1 MYCTVLYY
9 VNERKTR
16 KIQHATDE
24 LNVPEWRDVI
34 IGMFGCR
41 YVGLSSVRGPLAEVE
56 NLP

>member
-16 KIQHATDE
+16 KIQHVTDE
-24 LNVPEWRDVI
+24 LNVPEWCDAI
-34 IGMFGCR
+34 IGVFGR
-41 YVGLSSVRGPLAEVE
+41 YFGLRSVRGPLAEVE